1 MNPVESLSMA
11 TRTLAANK
19 MRSFLTMLGITIGN
33 AATIATIGVG
43 DGAQNF
49 VTAEIQ
55 SLGPNILFV
64 RGGSPEADRRPV
76 LPPQTLVLSD
86 AFAIASQVPTVDAV
100 APELTSSER
109 VSHRGNNISTTIIGT
124 LPDYTRV
131 RDFNVQRGR
140 FIAPL
145 DVDRLQ
151 RVAVLGSSLARQLF
165 GQRDPIGQSLR
176 VRNLSFRVIGVME
189 PKGSSF
195 GMDMDATL
203 FLPLTTLSDRLVGRT
218 SPYGIGVT
226 YIAVRAKNEE
236 VMQAAQFQIEN
247 LLRLRH
253 KITGEDDF
261 TVRNQKDLLQ
271 TFANITGT
279 LKVGLAAIASISLLV
294 GGIGIMN
301 IMLVSVTE
309 RTGEIGLRKALG
321 ASPRDIL
328 TQFTIEATILAV
340 LGGAIGTG
348 VGTGGIALIRVVA
361 NFDAQVSFDA
371 IAFTTGISGAIGLGF
386 GVIPARQ
393 AARLDPI
400 IALRSA

>member
-1 MNPVESLSMA
+1 MNPLESLSMA

-49 VTAEIQ
+49 VASEIEA
-55 SLGPNILFV
+55 LGPNILFV

-76 LPPQTLVLSD
+76 LPPQTLVLAD
-86 AFAIASQVPTVDAV
+86 ATAIASQVPTVDAV
-100 APELTSSER
+100 APELTASEL
-109 VSHRGNNISTTIIGT
+109 VSRQGNNMSATIVGT
-124 LPDYTRV
+124 VPDYTHV
-131 RDFNVQRGR
+131 RDFDVQRGR
-140 FIAPL
+140 FITSL

-151 RVAVLGSSLARQLF
+151 RVAVLGSSLGEQLF
-165 GQRDPIGQSLR
+165 GRQDPIGRTIR
-176 VRNLSFRVIGVME
+176 VRNLSFRVIGIME

-195 GMDMDATL
+195 GMDMDTTL
-203 FLPLTTLSDRLVGRT
+203 LVPLTTLSDRLVGRT

-226 YIAVRAKNEE
+226 YIAVRAKDET
-236 VMQAAQFQIEN
+236 VMKAAQFQIEN

-253 KITGEDDF
+253 KIEDEDDF

-279 LKVGLAAIASISLLV
+279 LKVGLAAIASISLVV

-321 ASPRDIL
+321 ATPRDIL
-328 TQFTIEATILAV
+328 AQFTIEATILAI

-348 VGTGGIALIRVVA
+348 LGTAGIALVRVGFG
-361 NFDAQVSFDA
+361 FDAAVSTSA
-371 IAFTTGISGAIGLGF
+371 IVFTTSISGAIGLGF

-400 IALRSA
+400 VALRSA